1 MKYFLLT
8 ALLVFAAICLTT
20 SCKKENPV
28 NAKQPVTASSRTLKF
43 ILYTN
48 KDFSGNDQNITF
60 SLHISNAQK
69 TIAFDSTVFSAKVK
83 DIPDKAHQLVFEK
96 KIPDDGTTVAAD
108 FFYTIENVGM
118 SWYLDSCA
126 SNEKMKVI
134 EYPFQ

>member
-1 MKYFLLT
+1 MKHFLPAPFLF
-8 ALLVFAAICLTT
+8 LVVIFLAT
-20 SCKKENPV
+20 SCKKEKPV
-28 NAKQPVTASSRTLKF
+28 KPPIATSTRTLRF

-48 KDFSGNDQNITF
+48 QDFSGNNEHISF
-60 SLHISNAQK
+60 SLHVSNAQK

-83 DIPDKAHQLVFEK
+83 DIPDKLHQQVFEK
-96 KIPDDGTTVAAD
+96 KIPDDGTVVAAD

-126 SNEKMKVI
+126 ANEKLKVI